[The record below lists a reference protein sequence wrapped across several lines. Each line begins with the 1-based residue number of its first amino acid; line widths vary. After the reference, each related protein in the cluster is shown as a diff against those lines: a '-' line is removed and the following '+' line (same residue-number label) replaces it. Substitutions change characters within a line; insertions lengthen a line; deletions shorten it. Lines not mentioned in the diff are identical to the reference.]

1 MSIANFIP
9 GQPILSWILA
19 IICGMLILYFI
30 RPSVH
35 QLLDNLTT
43 LIVQNLRLLSRSLS
57 VSAKHMSERN
67 KEVLLE
73 HGKQQAEREL
83 ERQFIRLGKLVEKDL
98 SRYPTVQRDIEQNIS
113 AMEDKLTQ
121 TAVVPAPL
129 PEWTEAVESIS
140 KLKDT
145 TKNDAVVGKLL
156 QAIYE
161 AFHTQQKEVMDTY
174 KKDISKR
181 HNLLKSA
188 MNHWR
193 HLLEK
198 LSNVEGHWQH
208 LNDQAKKIDLQVERF
223 DNMVKATDKA
233 ERLLKSSNST
243 QFFISLVV
251 MAIAGFGAF
260 VNYNLIAL
268 PMSELMPATSQVAGY
283 NVADIGA
290 AVIIMLELTV
300 GLFFMEAIGITR
312 LFPVIHFMEDR
323 KRMIW
328 ACVCMVF
335 LLALCCVEAG
345 LAYMRETMVADKALL
360 TSFLVA
366 GAEST
371 QGSQIES
378 SNIPM
383 IGQMTLGFVLP
394 LILMFVAIP
403 FESFIHTGRHAL
415 GTVIIQLFILSSTLF
430 RSVSLFLK
438 QFTASLKNIYDIF
451 CFAPLWLEQLIEQ
464 RPTSSKKNKLE
475 PSNKEPKNLNQE
487 LDEIATPELESN
499 IDHDSDSSISTPIK
513 QGA

>member
-1 MSIANFIP
+1 MNITNFIP

-19 IICGMLILYFI
+19 LISGMLVLYFI
-30 RPSVH
+30 RPSAH

-43 LIVQNLRLLSRSLS
+43 LIIQNLRLLSRSLS
-57 VSAKHMSERN
+57 LSAKRMSERN

-98 SRYPTVQRDIEQNIS
+98 SHYPTVQRNIEHNIS
-113 AMEDKLTQ
+113 AMEEKLTQ
-121 TAVVPAPL
+121 TSVVPAPL
-129 PEWTEAVESIS
+129 PEWTEAVESIT
-140 KLKDT
+140 KLKDS

-161 AFHTQQKEVMDTY
+161 AFHTQQKEVMSTY
-174 KKDISKR
+174 KKDISQR

-188 MNHWR
+188 MQHWR
-193 HLLEK
+193 HLLDK
-198 LSNVEGHWQH
+198 LSNVESHWQH
-208 LNDQAKKIDLQVERF
+208 LNDQAKKIDLQIERF
-223 DNMVKATDKA
+223 DNMIKGTDKA

-312 LFPVIHFMEDR
+312 LFPVIHFMEDK

-328 ACVCMVF
+328 ACVCMIF
-335 LLALCCVEAG
+335 LLALCFVEAG
-345 LAYMRETMVADKALL
+345 LAYMREAMVADKALL

-366 GAEST
+366 GNESAQAAPAET
-371 QGSQIES
+371 

-415 GTVIIQLFILSSTLF
+415 GSLVIQLFVLSSTLL
-430 RSVSLFLK
+430 RSASLFLK

-451 CFAPLWLEQLIEQ
+451 CFAPLWLEHLVDH
-464 RPTSSKKNKLE
+464 RPASSNASLKITANDQSERIAAPTIKIAKDDSNGTQHKNKE
-475 PSNKEPKNLNQE
+475 
-487 LDEIATPELESN
+487 A
-499 IDHDSDSSISTPIK
+499 
-513 QGA
+513 

>member
-9 GQPILSWILA
+9 GQPVLSWILA
-19 IICGMLILYFI
+19 IICGMLVLYFI
-30 RPSVH
+30 RPSAH

-43 LIVQNLRLLSRSLS
+43 LIVQNFRLLSRSLG
-57 VSAKHMSERN
+57 VSAKNMSQRN

-83 ERQFIRLGKLVEKDL
+83 ERQFIRLGSLVEKDL
-98 SRYPTVQRDIEQNIS
+98 ARYPTVQRNIEQNIS
-113 AMEDKLTQ
+113 AMEEKLSQ
-121 TAVVPAPL
+121 TSEVPAPL
-129 PEWTEAVESIS
+129 PEWTEAVESIT

-161 AFHTQQKEVMDTY
+161 AFHTQQNEVMSTY

-181 HNLLKSA
+181 HNLLKGA

-198 LSNVEGHWQH
+198 LGNVEKHWQH

-223 DNMVKATDKA
+223 DSMVKATDKA
-233 ERLLKSSNST
+233 ERLLKASNST

-251 MAIAGFGAF
+251 MVIAGFGAF

-312 LFPVIHFMEDR
+312 LFPVIHFMEDK

-328 ACVCMVF
+328 AVVCMTF

-345 LAYMRETMVADKALL
+345 LAYMREAMVADKTLL

-366 GAEST
+366 GEEAAQNTPSET
-371 QGSQIES
+371 

-403 FESFIHTGRHAL
+403 FESFIHTGRHVL
-415 GTVIIQLFILSSTLF
+415 GSVIIQIFILSSTLL
-430 RSVSLFLK
+430 RSLSLFLK
-438 QFTASLKNIYDIF
+438 HFTESLKNVYDIF
-451 CFAPLWLEQLIEQ
+451 CFAPLWLEHLIEH
-464 RPTSSKKNKLE
+464 RPPSKKKKTSQSLE
-475 PSNKEPKNLNQE
+475 KPQE
-487 LDEIATPELESN
+487 TLLENESDDTLDEA
-499 IDHDSDSSISTPIK
+499 TPIK
-513 QGA
+513 KGA